1 MTLWTEIMMSQ
12 SLFQNTFILK
22 KPKSA
27 IFDDIIK
34 MRTIFIKNKL
44 KTKLKEFCFSVIRI
58 KTIRI
63 KS

>member
-1 MTLWTEIMMSQ
+1 MSQ

-22 KPKSA
+22 KPKNA

-44 KTKLKEFCFSVIRI
+44 KTKLKEFSFSVIRI
-58 KTIRI
+58 KAIRI